1 MTTIRKIVTSK
12 IDGNSADSSDTNEI
26 RPFGETAFYI
36 DDNNKLT
43 LMMFEGL
50 RTHRRSKVLAPGVL
64 FGSNA
69 DAGDGSGSDTI
80 KLIPDAELYNNGSNQ
95 YIVVDP
101 TGGVP
106 GHIHLRAGGTQ
117 DASTANLYLGGEQT
131 FVRVSDTSDD
141 VAIRTGLSAAIE
153 NVEVAVVDELV
164 PPGGVWRLFIGD
176 EAYPT
181 LGTTVQIGETVTTS
195 WGTPV
200 TATIVDIQQ
209 DAGNWQIHV
218 DQDITVGHNPY
229 NTVTFNRG
237 SKTWTFSFTGDL
249 ILPETADGQLRLSGS
264 EIAGVDNNS
273 VALSSNTS
281 VVINTYNPSLHT
293 WTFDN
298 NGTLTL
304 PGTMAIETTYGGAP
318 TLVVDGK
325 AHTVELRSDEYILIG
340 YNNSSGNVYIG
351 NQTSGQV
358 DIVSNKF
365 RVLAPA
371 PSSSTGAVGDQLG
384 QIAFDG
390 SYIYYCT
397 QDYVGNSTSVT
408 TLASSGTTAWVDST
422 DYAGDLVA
430 DFTANP
436 TGWTYN
442 GVAIVNIVADN
453 SFGPGYALEGP
464 VGGFSVINSYNYAL
478 VNPSTLP
485 NIWKRVAWG
494 GSTW

>member
-1 MTTIRKIVTSK
+1 
-12 IDGNSADSSDTNEI
+12 
-26 RPFGETAFYI
+26 
-36 DDNNKLT
+36 
-43 LMMFEGL
+43 
-50 RTHRRSKVLAPGVL
+50 
-64 FGSNA
+64 
-69 DAGDGSGSDTI
+69 
-80 KLIPDAELYNNGSNQ
+80 
-95 YIVVDP
+95 
-101 TGGVP
+101 
-106 GHIHLRAGGTQ
+106 LRAGGTQ
-117 DASTANLYLGGEQT
+117 DASTADLYLGGEQT

-181 LGTTVQIGETVTTS
+181 LGITVQIGETVTTS

-237 SKTWTFSFTGDL
+237 SKTWTFDSNGDL
-249 ILPETADGQLRLSGS
+249 TFPATEDGQLRLSGS
-264 EIAGVDNNS
+264 EIAGVNDNS

-281 VVINTYNPSLHT
+281 VVINTYDPDLHT

-304 PGTMAIETTYGGAP
+304 PGTMTIETTYGGAP

-408 TLASSGTTAWVDST
+408 TLASSGTAAWIDST